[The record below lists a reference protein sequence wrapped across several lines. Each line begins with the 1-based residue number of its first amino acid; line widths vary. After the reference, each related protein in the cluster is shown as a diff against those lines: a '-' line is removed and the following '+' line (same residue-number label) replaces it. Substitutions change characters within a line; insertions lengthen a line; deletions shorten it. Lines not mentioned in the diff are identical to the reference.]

1 MPTKSTTSRFRL
13 IAYMLLVALSFFT
26 LTRLGLGVWSRSAA
40 DSSILDML
48 QILLRGWTY
57 DLSFYA
63 YAAILPTL
71 YLLLSPN
78 KWWQSR
84 INSLLVQ
91 LAVFA
96 SIYGLGFIAVA
107 EVLFWEEFS
116 VRFNFI
122 SVDYLVYRREV
133 TDNINESYP
142 LPLLLGAIFVVTVL
156 IFWKLRPYLLRALAS
171 QERFSSRAIKAAP
184 WLLAPIF
191 AFVLVNQ
198 DLQRFSSNS
207 YQNELAANGPYQFI
221 AAFRNNELD
230 YDLFYSKLPAPQASK
245 VLKEQVSSTNSK
257 FISNNLFQIKRHI
270 NNPGEEKHLN
280 IMLIMVESLSARYL
294 GVFGHKK
301 GYTPN
306 LNRLAKDSLFF
317 TNIYATG
324 TRTTRGLEA
333 VTLSIPPTPGRS
345 IVKRVGNESNMWSLG
360 NVLKKKGYDVK
371 FLYGGRGYFDNMN
384 AFFSGNGYDVIDQ
397 SSVADE
403 DMVFTNAWGMS
414 DEDLYTQAIKAA
426 DQSSADNKPFFFH
439 LMTTSNHRPYT
450 YPEGRIDIP
459 SGKGRSGAIKYTDW
473 AIGDFLQR
481 ANTKPWFDNTV
492 FVIIADH
499 CASSAGKVD
508 LPIKKYHIPLFIY
521 APKQL
526 SPERIDTIASQ
537 VDLPPTLLS
546 LLNMDY
552 NSAFFGK
559 NIFTTN
565 KDEERALIGNY
576 QKLGLYKPG
585 KLSILAPKQTII
597 LQQNPEEL
605 SPKVSILKKP
615 DNFARKNIAYY
626 QGASYIYKHHLNAW
640 KDTTTTE

>member
-1 MPTKSTTSRFRL
+1 MPTDSTISRFRL
-13 IAYMLLVALSFFT
+13 VAYMLLVALAFFT
-26 LTRLGLGVWSRSAA
+26 LTRIGLGIWFRSVA
-40 DSSILDML
+40 DAGIADMV
-48 QILLRGWTY
+48 QILFRGWIY

-71 YLLLSPN
+71 YLLLLPN
-78 KWWQSR
+78 KWWLSH
-84 INSLLVQ
+84 INSWLVQ
-91 LAVFA
+91 LIVFA
-96 SIYGLGFIAVA
+96 SIYGLGFIAIA

-142 LPLLLGAIFVVTVL
+142 LPILLSAIFVIATIV
-156 IFWKLRPYLLRALAS
+156 FWKLRPYIKKTLTAQESFSGRTGKALAW
-171 QERFSSRAIKAAP
+171 FAAP
-184 WLLAPIF
+184 VIAF
-191 AFVLVNQ
+191 AVVDQ
-198 DLQRFSSNS
+198 SLQRFSSNS

-221 AAFRNNELD
+221 AAFKNNELD
-230 YDLFYSKLPAPQASK
+230 YDLFYPQIPTQKASDLLKQQVTENNSRFLSKG
-245 VLKEQVSSTNSK
+245 
-257 FISNNLFQIKRHI
+257 LFQIKRHI
-270 NNPGEEKHLN
+270 DNPGEEKHLN

-306 LNRLAKDSLFF
+306 LNHLAGESLFF

-333 VTLSIPPTPGRS
+333 ATLSIPPTPGRS

-360 NVLKKKGYDVK
+360 NILKKKGYDVR

-384 AFFSGNGYDVIDQ
+384 AFFSGNGYDIIDQ
-397 SSVADE
+397 SSVADA

-414 DEDLYTQAIKAA
+414 DEDLYTQALKAA
-426 DQSSADNKPFFFH
+426 DKSASGNKPFFFH

-459 SGKGRSGAIKYTDW
+459 SGKGRSGAVKYTDW
-473 AIGDFLQR
+473 AIGDFLER
-481 ANTKPWFDNTV
+481 SKSKPWFKDTV

-508 LPIKKYHIPLFIY
+508 LPIKKYHIPMFIY
-521 APKQL
+521 APQQL
-526 SPERIDTIASQ
+526 SPAKIDKLASQ
-537 VDLPPTLLS
+537 IDLPPTLLS

-552 NSAFFGK
+552 DSAFFGK
-559 NIFTTN
+559 NIFTTPEN
-565 KDEERALIGNY
+565 EERALIGNY
-576 QKLGLYKPG
+576 QKLGLYQPG
-585 KLSILAPKQTII
+585 RLSILAPKKTII
-597 LQQNPEEL
+597 LQENPESS

-615 DNFARKNIAYY
+615 DSLAEKNIAYY
-626 QGASYIYKHHLNAW
+626 QGASYIYKHKLNAW
-640 KDTTTTE
+640 DMATTSE

>member
-1 MPTKSTTSRFRL
+1 MPTISTISRFRL
-13 IAYMLLVALSFFT
+13 IGYMLLVALAFFT
-26 LTRLGLGVWSRSAA
+26 LTRIGLGIWFRSAA
-40 DSSILDML
+40 DASITDML
-48 QILLRGWTY
+48 QILFRGWTY

-63 YAAILPTL
+63 YAAILPAL
-71 YLLLSPN
+71 YLLFAPN
-78 KWWQSR
+78 RWWQSR
-84 INSLLVQ
+84 INSWLVQ

-133 TDNINESYP
+133 TDNINQSYP
-142 LPLLLGAIFVVTVL
+142 LPLLLSAIFVVAVL

-171 QERFSSRAIKAAP
+171 QESFSSRALKAGAWLIAP
-184 WLLAPIF
+184 VLAF
-191 AFVLVNQ
+191 TLVNQ

-230 YDLFYSKLPAPQASK
+230 YDLFYPKLPDPQASQL
-245 VLKEQVSSTNSK
+245 LKQQVAENNSQ
-257 FISNNLFQIKRHI
+257 FTSNELFQIKRHI
-270 NNPGEEKHLN
+270 VNPGEEKRLN
-280 IMLIMVESLSARYL
+280 VMLIMVESLSARYL
-294 GVFGHKK
+294 GVFGHRK

-306 LNRLAKDSLFF
+306 LNRLAQESLFF

-426 DQSSADNKPFFFH
+426 DQSSSGSKPFFFH

-473 AIGDFLQR
+473 AIGDFLER
-481 ANTKPWFDNTV
+481 AKNKPWFDDTV

-526 SPERIDTIASQ
+526 SAKKVDTLASQ
-537 VDLPPTLLS
+537 IDLPPTLLS

-552 NSAFFGK
+552 DSAFFGK
-559 NIFTTN
+559 NIFTTE
-565 KDEERALIGNY
+565 KDEQRALIGNY
-576 QKLGLYKPG
+576 QKLGLYQPG
-585 KLSILAPKQTII
+585 RLSILAPKKTII
-597 LQQNPEEL
+597 LQQNPESS
-605 SPKVSILKKP
+605 SPKVTVLKKP
-615 DNFARKNIAYY
+615 NAFAKKNIAYY
-626 QGASYIYKHHLNAW
+626 QGASYIYKHKLNAW
-640 KDTTTTE
+640 NTSATTE